1 MSKSDF
7 AIVTPSVTANEIF
20 YLDLPMI
27 AIKTAKNQNQMHK
40 YLKKKGYFTMKK
52 FDKRLLEKS
61 IIKFL
66 GD

>member
-52 FDKRLLEKS
+52 FDKQKLNKYLKL
-61 IIKFL
+61 FL
-66 GD
+66 KR

>member
-1 MSKSDF
+1 
-7 AIVTPSVTANEIF
+7 
-20 YLDLPMI
+20 LPMI
-27 AIKTAKNQNQMHK
+27 TIKTAKNQNQMHK

-61 IIKFL
+61 IIKLL